1 MSPLGDNSGC
11 SPTERAAERLGRR
24 AVGLA
29 LDPDISVADAARL
42 LAGDAGHD
50 RGMLEAARAQILR
63 SANGPASQRT
73 ARAVWMAMQLVEV
86 DDGSRLALDTRRVV
100 LMGMPGAGKGTQGE
114 RLGRWLGV
122 PHVAMGDLLR
132 GVARE
137 ETPFGFQAQVFM
149 ERGLLVPDSLVL
161 EIVARRFAA
170 DDVRNRGFVLD
181 GFPRSIEQA
190 VALEALL
197 GSRPV
202 EVVIELVVQTDTA
215 RERLSARG
223 RADDRDRAVTH
234 RVDDFEQRTTPV
246 LYWYG
251 ARAEVW
257 SIDGERP
264 DRDVTR
270 DLLERMEAWDLRRR
284 RP

>member
-1 MSPLGDNSGC
+1 
-11 SPTERAAERLGRR
+11 
-24 AVGLA
+24 
-29 LDPDISVADAARL
+29 
-42 LAGDAGHD
+42 
-50 RGMLEAARAQILR
+50 
-63 SANGPASQRT
+63 
-73 ARAVWMAMQLVEV
+73 
-86 DDGSRLALDTRRVV
+86 
-100 LMGMPGAGKGTQGE
+100 MGMPGAGKGTQGE
-114 RLGRWLGV
+114 RLARRLGV

-137 ETPFGFQAQVFM
+137 ETPFGFQAKVFM

-161 EIVARRFAA
+161 EIIARRFAA
-170 DDVRNRGFVLD
+170 DDVRTRGFVLD

-202 EVVIELVVQTDTA
+202 EVVIELVVQADTA
-215 RERLSARG
+215 QRTALGHEAGL
-223 RADDRDRAVTH
+223 DDLNGAVTR

-257 SIDGERP
+257 SIDGERGGS
-264 DRDVTR
+264 DVTR
-270 DLLERMEAWDLRRR
+270 DLFERIGGLGPPSPPVLTSTRCRRAR
-284 RP
+284 RWRR

>member
-1 MSPLGDNSGC
+1 M
-11 SPTERAAERLGRR
+11 
-24 AVGLA
+24 
-29 LDPDISVADAARL
+29 
-42 LAGDAGHD
+42 
-50 RGMLEAARAQILR
+50 
-63 SANGPASQRT
+63 
-73 ARAVWMAMQLVEV
+73 ARAVWMAMQLVDV
-86 DDGSRLALDTRRVV
+86 GDGSRLALDTRRVV

-114 RLGRWLGV
+114 RLARRLGV

-132 GVARE
+132 AVARE
-137 ETPFGFQAQVFM
+137 ETPFGFQAKVFM

-161 EIVARRFAA
+161 EIIARRFGS
-170 DDVRNRGFVLD
+170 DDVRTRGFVLD

-202 EVVIELVVQTDTA
+202 EVVIELVVQADTA

-223 RADDRDRAVTH
+223 RADDRNEPVTH

-257 SIDGERP
+257 SVNGERA
-264 DRDVTR
+264 DGDVTR
-270 DLLERMEAWDLRRR
+270 DLFERMEAWDLRRR
-284 RP
+284 RS

>member
-1 MSPLGDNSGC
+1 
-11 SPTERAAERLGRR
+11 
-24 AVGLA
+24 VGLA
-29 LDPDISVADAARL
+29 LDPDIAIADAARL
-42 LAGDAGHD
+42 LAGDSGHD
-50 RGMLEAARAQILR
+50 RCMLEAGRARILR
-63 SANGPASQRT
+63 SASGPVSQRA
-73 ARAVWMAMQLVEV
+73 ARAVWMAMQLVGVDV

-114 RLGRWLGV
+114 RLARWLGV

-132 GVARE
+132 DVARE

-161 EIVARRFAA
+161 EIIARRFAA
-170 DDVRNRGFVLD
+170 DDVRTRGFVLD

-215 RERLSARG
+215 RERLLSRG
-223 RADDRDRAVTH
+223 RADDCNGAVTH
-234 RVDDFEQRTTPV
+234 RVDDFEQRTTPA

-257 SIDGERP
+257 SVDGERAE
-264 DRDVTR
+264 RDVTC

-284 RP
+284 PS